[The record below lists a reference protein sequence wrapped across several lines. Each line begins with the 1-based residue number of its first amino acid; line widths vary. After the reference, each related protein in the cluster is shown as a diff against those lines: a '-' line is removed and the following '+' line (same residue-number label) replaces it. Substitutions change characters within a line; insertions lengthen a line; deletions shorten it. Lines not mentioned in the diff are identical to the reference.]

1 MDGSDY
7 RGWRLENERDTRA
20 ADRAALRTGVVMAA
34 ALLAGTV
41 LLVLAVAAFGVP
53 PPDPAAFWAAGS
65 LG

>member
-7 RGWRLENERDTRA
+7 RGWRLETGRDTRN
-20 ADRAALRTGVVMAA
+20 DERAALRTGLVMAVS
-34 ALLAGTV
+34 LLAGTV

-53 PPDPAAFWAAGS
+53 APDPVAFWAAGS

>member
-7 RGWRLENERDTRA
+7 RVWRLETGRDTRA
-20 ADRAALRTGVVMAA
+20 ADRAALRVGVAMAA

-41 LLVLAVAAFGVP
+41 LLILAVAAFGVP
-53 PPDPAAFWAAGS
+53 PTDPVAFWAAGS